1 MNRDLSKMFLK
12 KSLRDL
18 RDNFKQFISIIFIIG
33 ISVTLFVG
41 LQANYESINSRVNL
55 MYEHGNMSDIYV
67 TYDMFNDID
76 NDSAKIK
83 ELFSYDRN
91 IETEKRLY
99 LPASINGVSTNL
111 LISDDYPTLNRAC
124 DLYVNN
130 ETNPK
135 NFDITDNFS
144 YDENGNFFLIDKRV
158 IRTLYNNGGSER
170 TYKIG
175 DSFDINFDISAY
187 SSQIGET
194 INNYIDEAETFIPLI
209 EQQIGQKIDQTIIDN
224 IKNEITNIVSNDSFN
239 NIKMTANV
247 TNFMTHPENICFDN
261 GGSPVTLMSS
271 KEIYSYLLNLIADKI
286 HELYNQFPVEIIQ
299 EILNFMPG
307 LYISNQL
314 LIKFNNK
321 QNLKLTDATDTVR
334 KYLDSKEDPPL
345 GEKYLIIQNSENL
358 FSNMIIQNDIMQAQA
373 LAWVFPIVFMLV
385 AVLIAITTISQLILK
400 EHNIIGTMKGL
411 GLSNGEIIS
420 HYFLTSFA
428 LAFIGCFIGCLI
440 GPLIIPFI
448 MDIKYQML
456 YSVTATT
463 YCFPVIAALLTT
475 LIIVG
480 AVLLITYIILRK
492 ELKIS
497 PAESMRPV
505 TPKIKLKPKK
515 KERKHL
521 FVSLKIA
528 LRNIKVYK
536 IKSLM
541 VVIGVLGCSTLMVCG
556 FGIDDCITYGINNDI
571 TRYYGADILIS
582 YTGKD
587 SSIESKILS
596 DETLKSYG
604 TIERSYPIYR
614 NLCSA
619 QYGNS
624 STLDL
629 PIVIVDQ
636 KSYDDK
642 IFDCTFDPNSIAI
655 CKGTAKNLGVKLGD
669 KINVKI
675 NDVTFEK
682 RVSNIYDYFSIQYVF
697 AHLEDKDFA
706 QAGSS
711 PNALYLYTNISTDE
725 AGLLKMSNYIAE
737 NISGIA
743 TSKTSFQQKATIAGY
758 VTMVSSM
765 TNTIKIFA
773 LLLAI
778 VCLLNLALLNF
789 KERTREIAT
798 LKVLGLTNSEIGR
811 SLIYESCILATI
823 GAAIGL
829 FLGLPMVMAVL
840 GINQNTLVA
849 FIYYISPLTYGL
861 SFAICIGTALLINY
875 LLGLRIKGV
884 PMVESLKSVE

>member
-209 EQQIGQKIDQTIIDN
+209 EQQIGQKIDQTMIDN

-307 LYISNQL
+307 LCISNQL

-334 KYLDSKEDPPL
+334 KYLDRKEDPPL

-642 IFDCTFDPNSIAI
+642 IFDCSFDPNSIAI

-706 QAGSS
+706 QAGAS